1 MKKTF
6 GIFLAVCLLFA
17 LLPAPAMAA
26 DEIEIEG
33 ILYTI
38 ENQEAIVTGYDQDP
52 LYEFEDYW
60 TRTFVIPEAVN
71 GAPVTRVADGAFDR
85 SKFRALEFPAS
96 LRVVGNGAFTNCS
109 NLASITFSEGL
120 TEIGGY
126 CFDGSGELRTLQLPS
141 TLRTLG
147 IEAFSESGLAA
158 IDLPEGLESL
168 PDSCF
173 YLCRN
178 LMRVK
183 LPSTL
188 KRIGELCFDACTKLA
203 SVEIPD
209 SVVEM
214 GKGAFM
220 SCEGLSQVTLGK
232 GLTTL
237 PEKAFY
243 LCKSLK
249 SVEIPENIKCIE
261 TMAFDSCSSLEQADL
276 PETIESMGG
285 CVFRGTALKTYTFPE
300 CMNELPPQ
308 TFERCTALE
317 TVYLPDTIL
326 KIGESA
332 FYGCSS
338 LKYVRV
344 PRYVTVLPW
353 GVFAGC
359 SSMEYLTIPATIRS
373 IEFNA
378 FPGCD
383 SLKGIEFG
391 GTEEQ
396 LNQIEVVP
404 DNNEV
409 LFETTFYLLEGL
421 YPDYWYGFYDMPDE
435 NDWSYE
441 GISFCLDNELMNG
454 MGDGLFQ
461 PNGTTTRAQLVT
473 ILWRMCEE
481 PAAEKAADFRDT
493 RDHWAKNAVAWAAE
507 NGIVNGVGEG
517 LFAPDAPITREQ
529 LVTIFHRFCGE
540 YLQMDVSR
548 TQALH
553 SFPDAGAVSDWAKDA
568 MAWGAAVKLI
578 SGVAT
583 PQGAI
588 LQPQG
593 SATRA
598 QIAKVILNFFENVY
612 TE

>member
-1 MKKTF
+1 MKKT
-6 GIFLAVCLLFA
+6 ISVLLAFCMMLA
-17 LLPAPAMAA
+17 LLPAAARAA
-26 DEIEIEG
+26 DTVEVDG

-38 ENQEAIVTGYDQDP
+38 ENNEASITGYDEDA

-60 TRTFVIPEAVN
+60 TRTFVIPETVQ
-71 GAPVTRVADGAFDR
+71 GVPVTRVAEGAFDR
-85 SKFRALEFPAS
+85 SPFRALTFPAS
-96 LRVVGNGAFTNCS
+96 LRVVENGAFTSCR
-109 NLASITFSEGL
+109 NLTSITFSEGL
-120 TEIGGY
+120 TEIGAY

-147 IEAFSESGLAA
+147 EYAFSDSGLVA
-158 IDLPEGLESL
+158 IELPEGLESL

-173 YLCRN
+173 YLCRS

-188 KRIGELCFDACTKLA
+188 KSIGKECFCACSKLA
-203 SVEIPD
+203 SVVIPD

-214 GKGAFM
+214 GTSAFF
-220 SCEGLSQVTLGK
+220 SCEGLSKVTLGK
-232 GLTTL
+232 GLTAL
-237 PEKAFY
+237 PERAF
-243 LCKSLK
+243 LQCKSLK
-249 SVEIPENIKCIE
+249 SVEIPENITRIDS
-261 TMAFDSCSSLEQADL
+261 MAFESCSSLEQADL
-276 PETIESMGG
+276 PETIEYLGG
-285 CVFRGTALKTYTFPE
+285 CVFRGTALKTYIIPE
-300 CMNELPPQ
+300 SLNELPGG
-308 TFERCTALE
+308 TFENCKALE

-326 KIGESA
+326 EIGQSA

-359 SSMEYLTIPATIRS
+359 SSLEYLTIPATIRS

-396 LNQIEVVP
+396 LNQIAVVP

-409 LFETTFYLLEGL
+409 LYETTFYLLDGL
-421 YPDYWYGFYDMPDE
+421 YPDYWYGFYDMPE
-435 NDWSYE
+435 ESEWSYE
-441 GISFCLDNELMNG
+441 GISFCLDSGFMNG
-454 MGDGLFQ
+454 MGDGFFQ

-473 ILWRMCEE
+473 ILWRMCDQ
-481 PAAEKAADFRDT
+481 PAAEKSADFRDT
-493 RDHWAKNAVAWAAE
+493 RDHWAKDAVAWAAE

-529 LVTIFHRFCGE
+529 LVTIFHRFCKE
-540 YLQMDVSR
+540 YLRLDVSQ
-548 TQALH
+548 TQALG
-553 SFPDAGAVSDWAKDA
+553 SFPDAGSISDWANDA
-568 MAWGAAVKLI
+568 MEWGVAVKLI

-583 PQGAI
+583 SDGAI